1 MTPKVVSNM
10 QELITDEGDGDP
22 SVIDGFEELSEEN
35 KDKVRK
41 AIEQGHVDDE
51 DWKGV
56 CFISVYSLS
65 DTLTKSRTWR

>member
-1 MTPKVVSNM
+1 MTPKVVGNM
-10 QELITDEGDGDP
+10 QELINDEGDGDP

-35 KDKVRK
+35 QEKVRK

-56 CFISVYSLS
+56 CF
-65 DTLTKSRTWR
+65 